1 MASRKQIPKTRTS
14 PLLGAHF
21 SIARGLH
28 QAFYTARD
36 YDCTAIQV
44 FTKNASTWKEREVS
58 DEEVER
64 FERARAETGIGHVAS
79 HTSYLINLA
88 SPDKDKHRSSCQALE
103 KELLRS
109 SALGIGNVVLHPGA
123 HMGSGVEKGIRRIS
137 QGIRRVMHSS
147 DRITSRL
154 LLETTAGQ
162 GSSIGHTFDQLAA
175 ILQKAGNISRL
186 GICLDTSHVF
196 AAGYDI
202 RTSRAYRKTV
212 AEFDRIIGLEQL
224 FLIHL
229 NDSKKDLGTRVD
241 RHENIGHGFI
251 GIKAFDCIMN
261 DRRLAQVPKIIE
273 TPKMEGKKNWDRTN
287 LRRLRKLIRA

>member
-1 MASRKQIPKTRTS
+1 MARQKQKTKPCVT

-21 SIARGLH
+21 SIAKGLH
-28 QAFYTARD
+28 RAFYTARD
-36 YDCTAIQV
+36 YDCTAMQV
-44 FTKNASTWKEREVS
+44 FTKNASTWKERKVS

-64 FERARAETGIGHVAS
+64 FERASAETGIGHVAS

-88 SPDKDKHRSSCQALE
+88 SPEKDKHRMSCQALE

-109 SALGIGNVVLHPGA
+109 SALGIGYVVLHPGA
-123 HMGSGVEKGIRRIS
+123 HMGSGVEEGIRRIS
-137 QGIRRVMHSS
+137 QSIRRVMHSS
-147 DRITSRL
+147 DRITCRL

-175 ILQKAGNISRL
+175 ILEQSGDNSRL

-202 RTSRAYRKTV
+202 RTSRTYRRTMT
-212 AEFDRIIGLEQL
+212 EFDRIIGLEQL
-224 FLIHL
+224 YLIHL

-251 GIKAFDCIMN
+251 GIKSFDLIMN
-261 DRRLAQVPKIIE
+261 DRHLDQIPKIIE
-273 TPKMEGKKNWDRTN
+273 TPKMEGEKDWDRAN
-287 LRRLRKLIRA
+287 LQRLRKLIRV